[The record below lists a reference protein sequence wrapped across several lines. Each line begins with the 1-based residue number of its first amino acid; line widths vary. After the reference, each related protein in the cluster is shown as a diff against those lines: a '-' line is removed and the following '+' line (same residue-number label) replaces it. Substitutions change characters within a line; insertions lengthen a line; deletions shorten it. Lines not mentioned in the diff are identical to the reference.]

1 MASLSLTEKER
12 ASVDRFRR
20 DVLEASLSGVVLVRF
35 TASWCGPCRQ
45 LAPLM
50 EKAIAAVGD
59 RRVSQVV
66 IDIDENRLIAE
77 EFRIQ
82 SVPTVYAVV
91 GGRPVDAFVGVL
103 PERELKAFIEKQ
115 IARLPPDMAEADLE
129 ARTEA
134 ALARLAEGRASE
146 AADALAGL
154 VREHPDRPELAAHYA
169 RALVAL
175 GRLDAARAALAAVPA
190 SATDPAV
197 QQARAALALAESAPA
212 AGDTAA
218 LEARLAADPSDHGAR
233 HDLAVARFARGDR
246 DGAADLLLAIIA
258 AQRDWE
264 GGKARETLLKLI
276 ETVGLSD
283 PWSIATRRRLRQ
295 LWFA

>member
-169 RALVAL
+169 RTLVAL
-175 GRLDAARAALAAVPA
+175 GRLDAARAALAAVPDSVA
-190 SATDPAV
+190 MAVLPLATRMFSLSAEV
-197 QQARAALALAESAPA
+197 
-212 AGDTAA
+212 
-218 LEARLAADPSDHGAR
+218 
-233 HDLAVARFARGDR
+233 
-246 DGAADLLLAIIA
+246 LLLSFPVDIA
-258 AQRDWE
+258 SQ
-264 GGKARETLLKLI
+264 
-276 ETVGLSD
+276 LSV
-283 PWSIATRRRLRQ
+283 
-295 LWFA
+295 